1 MMITLIITTAVLS
14 FISIFL
20 FIRGIS
26 LVKRNEMLED
36 LIVQYDLRDD
46 ETKKVLELMLQ
57 QMQEID
63 IKGSF
68 EADDEV
74 GSVFTQLKNVI
85 ETYNNI

>member
-1 MMITLIITTAVLS
+1 MITLIITTIVLS

-36 LIVQYDLRDD
+36 VIIKYDMREE
-46 ETKKVLELMLQ
+46 ETKRVLELMMT
-57 QMQEID
+57 QMKEID
-63 IKGSF
+63 IRGSF

-74 GSVFTQLKNVI
+74 GAVFTQLKNVI

>member
-1 MMITLIITTAVLS
+1 MITLIITTIVLS

-36 LIVQYDLRDD
+36 VIVQYDLRDD

-74 GSVFTQLKNVI
+74 GAVFTQLKNVI

>member
-1 MMITLIITTAVLS
+1 MITLIITTIVLS

-46 ETKKVLELMLQ
+46 ETKKFLELMLQ

-74 GSVFTQLKNVI
+74 GAVFTQLKNVI

>member
-1 MMITLIITTAVLS
+1 MITLIITTAVLS

>member
-14 FISIFL
+14 FISVFL
-20 FIRGIS
+20 FVRGIS

-36 LIVQYDLRDD
+36 VIVQYDLRDD

-57 QMQEID
+57 QMKEID

-74 GSVFTQLKNVI
+74 GAVFTQLKNVI

>member
-1 MMITLIITTAVLS
+1 MITLIITTIVLS

-36 LIVQYDLRDD
+36 VIVQYDLRDD

-74 GSVFTQLKNVI
+74 GSVFTQLKNII

>member
-1 MMITLIITTAVLS
+1 
-14 FISIFL
+14 
-20 FIRGIS
+20 
-26 LVKRNEMLED
+26 MLED
-36 LIVQYDLRDD
+36 VIVQYDLRDD

-74 GSVFTQLKNVI
+74 GAVFTQLKNVI

>member
-1 MMITLIITTAVLS
+1 MITLIITTAVLS
-14 FISIFL
+14 FISVFL
-20 FIRGIS
+20 FVRGIS

-36 LIVQYDLRDD
+36 VIVQYDLRDD

-57 QMQEID
+57 QMKEID

-74 GSVFTQLKNVI
+74 GAVFTQLKNVI

>member
-1 MMITLIITTAVLS
+1 MITLIITTIVLS

>member
-1 MMITLIITTAVLS
+1 MITLIITTIVLS

-36 LIVQYDLRDD
+36 VIVQYDLRDD
-46 ETKKVLELMLQ
+46 ETKKVLEVMLQ

-74 GSVFTQLKNVI
+74 GAVFTQLKNVI